1 MKLEFLADG
10 SPDCPLIRL
19 YAFDQ
24 SEILRFKDLI
34 STLSL
39 GTATN
44 ISLHEQPWINPVD
57 GCTVEMRLG
66 KRDQGIKQIGPS
78 GFECVLTEEGW
89 TDVAFLLE
97 PFCAKELPRGYQWL
111 DERGQVSLLISPS
124 GSW

>member
-1 MKLEFLADG
+1 MKLEFLVDG

-24 SEILRFKDLI
+24 SEVLRFKDLI

-39 GTATN
+39 GKATN
-44 ISLHEQPWINPVD
+44 VSLHEQSWIDPVD
-57 GCTVEMRLG
+57 GCKLEMSLG
-66 KRDQGIKQIGPS
+66 KRDRGIKQVDPS
-78 GFECVLTEEGW
+78 RFECVLTEEGW

-97 PFCAKELPRGYQWL
+97 PFCAKELPTGYQWL
-111 DERGQVSLLISPS
+111 EERGQVSLLISPS